1 MSRFAES
8 ERENMKIRLSFAPEE
23 CAKAD
28 QIMAVLMRL
37 CPNWKIK
44 RDNGEAFR
52 HIYLADQKK
61 HDNSLK
67 T

>member
-1 MSRFAES
+1 
-8 ERENMKIRLSFAPEE
+8 MKIRLSFAPEE
-23 CAKAD
+23 RAKAD
-28 QIMAVLMRL
+28 QIMAVLLRL

-61 HDNSLK
+61 YDNSLK